1 MKAEVKKASVEGC
14 SQKEVELD
22 VKEVWLISA
31 SEPQLPL
38 QIEDASRKIDQE
50 ESSELNIKVNQDTR
64 LDNRILDLRTPTN
77 QAIFKIEAGVCSLF
91 R

>member
-1 MKAEVKKASVEGC
+1 MKAEVNKASVEGC

-50 ESSELNIKVNQDTR
+50 ESSELNIKVNVK
-64 LDNRILDLRTPTN
+64 ILGD
-77 QAIFKIEAGVCSLF
+77 AA
-91 R
+91 